1 MPNPYRSRELS
12 DSIQGNPAPRPRR
25 LTGEVWLALVT
36 AAALMAQ
43 AVIAKNVLDAELDF
57 VSQYAALWVFIV
69 FLISGARG
77 RAAEIGTAVAVVAVA
92 GGVLALYSF

>member
-1 MPNPYRSRELS
+1 MSNSS
-12 DSIQGNPAPRPRR
+12 HGSPAPRRRR
-25 LTGEVWLALVT
+25 LTAEVWLALVT

-69 FLISGARG
+69 FLVSGERG
-77 RAAEIGTAVAVVAVA
+77 RAAEIGTAAAVVAVA
-92 GGVLALYSF
+92 GAVLALYAF